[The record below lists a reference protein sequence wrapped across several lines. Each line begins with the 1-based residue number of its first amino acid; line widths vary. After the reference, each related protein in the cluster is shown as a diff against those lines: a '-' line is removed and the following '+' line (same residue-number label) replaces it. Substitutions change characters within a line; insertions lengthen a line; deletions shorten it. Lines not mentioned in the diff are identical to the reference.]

1 MLLTQDMQ
9 DGLARPAGTRRSY
22 KRQGCLSQKRLAAD
36 IRTNLYPWLSRGKM
50 TSRVTAPWPLSAEYS
65 LSDCIGKVPVL
76 LSSAP
81 WTSRSGFL
89 ILSACRTP

>member
-1 MLLTQDMQ
+1 MPCRYNKVLLLQTPR
-9 DGLARPAGTRRSY
+9 LLVTE
-22 KRQGCLSQKRLAAD
+22 RLAAD
-36 IRTNLYPWLSRGKM
+36 IQTNLYPWLSRGKM

-81 WTSRSGFL
+81 
-89 ILSACRTP
+89 